1 MQSLTGFDDEI
12 SGNAIEQYVSRLRK
26 KLGKDCVE
34 TLRGIGY
41 RLGR

>member
-1 MQSLTGFDDEI
+1 VEV
-12 SGNAIEQYVSRLRK
+12 YVSRLRK
-26 KLGKDCVE
+26 KLGKGCVE